1 MKSIHN
7 GPWLAMLE
15 SVVYCDWFR
24 VRVKPVQ
31 QRNKLMDKFG
41 SFLLGLGIGVGL
53 GMVFAPQSGEETR
66 DLLRSKADES
76 KDYLKKQSEGLRSSA
91 QTVVDKGRDAVSR
104 QRDSINDAI
113 EAGRQAYRDK
123 VDNAPSA

>member
-1 MKSIHN
+1 
-7 GPWLAMLE
+7 
-15 SVVYCDWFR
+15 
-24 VRVKPVQ
+24 
-31 QRNKLMDKFG
+31 MDKFG
-41 SFLLGLGIGVGL
+41 SFLLGLGIGVGI

-66 DLLRSKADES
+66 DMLLSKADES
-76 KDYLKKQSEGLRSSA
+76 KDYLKKQSEGLRNSA
-91 QTVVDKGRDAVSR
+91 QTVVDKGRDAINR

>member
-1 MKSIHN
+1 
-7 GPWLAMLE
+7 
-15 SVVYCDWFR
+15 
-24 VRVKPVQ
+24 
-31 QRNKLMDKFG
+31 MDKFG
-41 SFLLGLGIGVGL
+41 SFLLGLGIGVGI

-66 DLLRSKADES
+66 GILRGKADES

-113 EAGRQAYRDK
+113 DAGRQAYRDK